1 MNHLWNEERNK
12 EIFEMR
18 QNGMTYKTISEKYN
32 ITRQRAQQI
41 CRSVNRRNAK
51 SAEEPVNKN
60 LLLGIIYKRG
70 ETAYSI
76 AKKLG
81 ISTAAMSHKL
91 NGDSEFKMSEVAA
104 IKRILNLTDLEFAY
118 IFFRLNVARE
128 VTHES

>member
-32 ITRQRAQQI
+32 ITKQRAQQI

-81 ISTAAMSHKL
+81 ISTAAMSNKL
-91 NGDSEFKMSEVAA
+91 NGVSEFKMSEMAS

-118 IFFRLNVARE
+118 IFLD
-128 VTHES
+128 